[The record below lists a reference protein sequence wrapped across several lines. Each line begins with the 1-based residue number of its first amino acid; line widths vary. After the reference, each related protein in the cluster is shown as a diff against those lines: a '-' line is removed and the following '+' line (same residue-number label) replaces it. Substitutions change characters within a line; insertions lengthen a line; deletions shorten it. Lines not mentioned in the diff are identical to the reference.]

1 MSSLGVTPSRLG
13 VSEAGVGCFVCN
25 SSWRALGPWAG
36 CASLVMKFDS
46 LWLVSYICFAQHRPY
61 TVVYRDVSIHHL
73 VQKSEREE
81 ISNLFSSIEVAPQPL
96 RSGYGGGAGEM
107 TGFLRTTCCSQF
119 DSNT

>member
-81 ISNLFSSIEVAPQPL
+81 TWYVWVKDYIYAMCKGVAQV
-96 RSGYGGGAGEM
+96 M
-107 TGFLRTTCCSQF
+107 
-119 DSNT
+119 